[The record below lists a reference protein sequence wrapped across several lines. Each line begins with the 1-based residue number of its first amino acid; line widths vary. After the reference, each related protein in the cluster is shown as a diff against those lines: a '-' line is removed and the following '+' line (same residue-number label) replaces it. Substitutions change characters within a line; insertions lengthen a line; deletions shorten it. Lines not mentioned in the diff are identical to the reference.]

1 MQTTTLLWCTNFTP
15 IHINDTFW
23 KALYETLLSWRDFL
37 HKTLLSPLT
46 NIKQTK
52 LTNTYKRYTLLS
64 TTLFTPSKSNSK
76 KLYNKQCLIF

>member
-1 MQTTTLLWCTNFTP
+1 MQTTLLWCTNFTP

-23 KALYETLLSWRDFL
+23 KALYETLHSWRDFL

-46 NIKQTK
+46 NKGNKTNQ
-52 LTNTYKRYTLLS
+52 TNTYKRCTLLS

-76 KLYNKQCLIF
+76 KTL